1 MEAFFNCKLPNAN
14 WLSCD
19 CLIRINA
26 GRLPLYKM
34 TYFKGV
40 IKKFDGVR
48 EVDCV
53 NGKTFYIDARVCKGK
68 ILMPNEN

>member
-1 MEAFFNCKLPNAN
+1 
-14 WLSCD
+14 
-19 CLIRINA
+19 
-26 GRLPLYKM
+26 M

-48 EVDCV
+48 EVHCL